1 MKKPLQLSKAKS
13 LKAIISA
20 CIMVS
25 AALTAN
31 AQNYFELTF
40 GNPGTQYE
48 RFNSGTYF
56 GGDLVGAGYATS
68 PSGSYIVRVDASTG
82 QYVWQSRLGDATEV
96 NSIQNTTD
104 GNMIMGGTKLNG
116 SNSSKMAL
124 IKINGNGGWLWTK
137 TFSSSFQCQ
146 AEKAIQTSDG
156 GYAIFGI
163 RDWDLMNQFAS
174 GKLYLVKTN
183 SSGDSLWAK
192 NYGVPAG
199 WQRGHDMIELSGG
212 GYMLAGESYNSVSGV
227 GGSII
232 IRTNASGDT
241 LWTRTVGVPYDG
253 AKKLIQSGNYVYV
266 LNQLSMN
273 SQGQILAFDL
283 NGNHTV
289 LSNLPT
295 NVGVGG
301 FVKNQGGSFSVAL
314 TDYSSDNAKIYN
326 VNTAGVAQLIHT
338 FSGDYQLDANQLI
351 PTWTSQ
357 LAVFGRDYDYQQGQ
371 EDAWVASLDTLGNV
385 QQIGNNCALEIG
397 VSDTVVCQGSYVPNP
412 QPTGVGP
419 FTYYWTPPIGMSN
432 PNIANPQIEEVFN
445 QQYTLIVTDAN
456 GCTSTDNVI
465 VTSYIGTNDSIYMC
479 NNGTATLDFG
489 PGATAYTWQTWVD
502 TNGVSHP
509 LNINS
514 QTLTVD
520 EPGTYLGFEYITGG
534 CGLIT
539 SQFHVGLCEDICD
552 NAWNL
557 FTYQH
562 NPFCGGDS
570 ILFVGTGGGII
581 TNWMWNAFGNTFGNS
596 STAWLVVT
604 DEQPFPV
611 YLNTV
616 DNNGC
621 SAGSVMM
628 ITPQLNTLS
637 VDLGQDTVICS
648 GDYTIN
654 PIITGGSAPY
664 NYQWQP
670 ANEITDPNQ
679 LIQTFSNVYNE
690 TYWLWVTDAQGC
702 TTLDTVNV
710 TAVNTLDV
718 IDTVYACNSQT
729 YLELAPGATS
739 YQWTNGATTQGI
751 VYSGTGQIN
760 GWGVYSNCT
769 LHRVI
774 TVLPCNNNCTN
785 TFTYQHNPFC
795 GGDSIYFIGTGN
807 SQIVSWQWYA
817 SPNFFSTTSTGWLV
831 LTNNFPQL
839 VELIT
844 IDANNCTAY
853 SSMMVTPIISTIDV
867 DAGQDTVICSGPYTV
882 SPQVTGG
889 TGNYTYQW
897 EPSSYFS
904 NPTQATQV
912 FSNVYNETFWVWA
925 TDENGCTS
933 LDTITITALPNPN
946 QLHDTVYLCNS
957 TAYLELAPGAF
968 YYNWQN
974 GQSTQGITVT
984 QTGNYLG
991 YGTYPG
997 NCGPL
1002 LVNFHV
1008 LPCNPTCFNVFT
1020 YQHNP
1025 WACGDSVLFV
1035 GTAGNQVVN
1044 WTWDFGDGHIETN
1057 SYPTVYNYYPPA
1069 NGITYVVSLTTT
1081 DVNGCTTTSYN
1092 NIVIQGG
1099 APVTVFAGND
1109 QTYCQPGTYQM
1120 NGVATGGTGT
1130 YTYAWSPATGL
1141 SNPNISDPLAIVQ
1154 GPICYTLTATD
1165 VNGCSGTD
1173 TLCLDYVQAINDTL
1187 YLCNGTVELCMQA
1200 NSQNYIWNP
1209 GGPQGQCITVSD
1221 TGTYFGM
1228 SWPGNCPTTQNF
1240 FHVLACEDNCINDF
1254 NYQSN
1259 PWACGDSVLFT
1270 ATTSDQC
1277 FIYMWNFG
1285 DGTTYNSNLPT
1296 IYHYYSAGTYTVT
1309 LTTTDVNGCT
1319 SVMTQTITIADG
1331 FDVNIS
1337 AYFSNVEQWN
1347 INAGTNITTCGG
1359 SLYDSGGPN
1368 GNYQNN
1374 ENLAFTVYPATQG
1387 NVASLNF
1394 TYFNSESN
1402 YDFIT
1407 IYNNSSANG
1416 TILYGPASGSLSIGT
1431 ITANLTNNP
1440 SGALTIKFT
1449 TDFSITLG
1457 GFEAVVSCQAPNGQP
1472 QYPDSIFACQ
1482 GVANLNATPS
1492 VPGNYFYQW
1501 SPATGLDNPYIANPV
1516 ASMVNNVEYTV
1527 TVTDVNTGC
1536 MATDQILVTS
1546 YTWTVDTFEVCGD
1559 SITLDFGA
1567 GAAQYYWQ
1575 YYSDPQGNGS
1585 GINVYSQTLNV
1596 INPGTYSGYAY
1607 FPGCGALT
1615 SLFYVTACET
1625 DSVWPGDA
1633 NSDGQAHNMDL
1644 LTIGIGYGTNG
1655 LLRPNATINWQPEA
1669 SPAWGQQ
1676 LQSGVDY
1683 KHIDCNGDAVIDV
1696 DDTLA
1701 VIQNY
1706 ALTHNFSEIETR
1718 DDNDPMLYLV
1728 APVDTVLTGS
1738 SVVVPVNLGSETV
1751 KASDVYG
1758 IGFTV
1763 HYNPDLL
1770 ETNSMGISFNNSWFG
1785 VHGLNAI
1792 SIRKNFHAQ
1801 GIMDVALTRIDHQ
1814 NITGYGTIGELSFI
1828 TIDNLSGKQTL
1839 YETLALEITDVRLIR
1854 NDESIVPIGVQNDS
1868 IVVTDLDNAVNEL
1881 SSLEAS
1887 ISVYPNPAREQL
1899 TVFVNQKL
1907 EDGGWKLDV
1916 LNAIGEQIT
1925 PTSSFQHPTSTI
1937 DISNFAAGVYFL
1949 RISSDEG
1956 TVSKRFTVVK

>member
-1 MKKPLQLSKAKS
+1 MKKLLQLSKAKS
-13 LKAIISA
+13 LKAIFSA

-25 AALTAN
+25 FALTAN

-68 PSGSYIVRVDASTG
+68 PSGAYIVRVNSTTG
-82 QYVWQSRLGDATEV
+82 QYLWQSRLGDATEA
-96 NSIQNTTD
+96 NSIQNTSD
-104 GNMIMGGTKLNG
+104 GNMILGGTKLNG

-183 SSGDSLWAK
+183 STGDSLWAK

-212 GYMLAGESYNSVSGV
+212 GYILCGESYNANSGV
-227 GGSII
+227 GGSIV
-232 IRTNASGDT
+232 IRTNANGDT

-253 AKKLIQSGNYVYV
+253 AKKLLQSGNYIYV

-273 SQGQILAFDL
+273 SQGQILRFDL
-283 NGNHTV
+283 NGNHIV
-289 LSNLPT
+289 LSSLPN

-301 FVKNQGGSFSVAL
+301 FVRNLGGSFSVAL
-314 TDYSSDNAKIYN
+314 SDYYSDNVKIYN
-326 VNTAGVAQLIHT
+326 VSTAGVAQLIHT

-351 PTWTSQ
+351 PTWINQ
-357 LAVFGRDYDYQQGQ
+357 LAVFGRDYDYQVGQ

-385 QQIGNNCALEIG
+385 QQIGNNCSVEIG
-397 VSDTVVCQGSYVPNP
+397 VSDTVVCQGAYVPNP
-412 QPTGVGP
+412 MPTGTAP

-432 PNIANPQIEEVFN
+432 PNIANPSIEEVFN
-445 QQYTLIVTDAN
+445 QQYTLVVTDAN
-456 GCTSTDNVI
+456 GCTATDNVI
-465 VTSYIGTNDSIYMC
+465 VTSYMASNDSVFLC

-489 PGATAYTWQTWVD
+489 PGATAYSWQTWVD
-502 TNGVSHP
+502 TNGVSHS
-509 LNINS
+509 LSSNS
-514 QTLTVD
+514 QTLTVTA
-520 EPGTYLGFEYITGG
+520 PGTYIGFEYITGG
-534 CGLIT
+534 CGVIT
-539 SQFHVGLCEDICD
+539 SQFNVGLCENICD
-552 NAWNL
+552 NVWNL

-570 ILFVGTGGGII
+570 IYFV
-581 TNWMWNAFGNTFGNS
+581 
-596 STAWLVVT
+596 
-604 DEQPFPV
+604 
-611 YLNTV
+611 
-616 DNNGC
+616 
-621 SAGSVMM
+621 
-628 ITPQLNTLS
+628 
-637 VDLGQDTVICS
+637 
-648 GDYTIN
+648 
-654 PIITGGSAPY
+654 
-664 NYQWQP
+664 
-670 ANEITDPNQ
+670 
-679 LIQTFSNVYNE
+679 
-690 TYWLWVTDAQGC
+690 
-702 TTLDTVNV
+702 
-710 TAVNTLDV
+710 
-718 IDTVYACNSQT
+718 
-729 YLELAPGATS
+729 
-739 YQWTNGATTQGI
+739 
-751 VYSGTGQIN
+751 
-760 GWGVYSNCT
+760 
-769 LHRVI
+769 
-774 TVLPCNNNCTN
+774 
-785 TFTYQHNPFC
+785 
-795 GGDSIYFIGTGN
+795 GTGN

-817 SPNFFSTTSTGWLV
+817 SPQFFSTTSSGWLV
-831 LTNNFPQL
+831 LTNNFPQM

-844 IDANNCTAY
+844 VDANNCTAY
-853 SSMMVTPIISTIDV
+853 SSMMVTPIISYVDV
-867 DAGQDTVICSGPYTV
+867 DAGADTVVCSTAYTV
-882 SPQVTGG
+882 TPQVTGG
-889 TGNYTYQW
+889 SGNYTYQW
-897 EPSSYFS
+897 EPASYFS
-904 NPTQATQV
+904 DPTQATQV

-925 TDENGCTS
+925 TDENGCYS
-933 LDTITITALPNPN
+933 LDTINLTVVPSNT
-946 QLHDTVYLCNS
+946 QLHDTIYLCNS

-968 YYNWQN
+968 HYSWQN
-974 GQSTQGITVT
+974 GQSTQGINVN
-984 QTGNYLG
+984 QTGTYYG
-991 YGTYPG
+991 YGIYNG
-997 NCGPL
+997 NCGSL
-1002 LVNFHV
+1002 MTIFHV
-1008 LPCNPTCFNVFT
+1008 LPCNPTCFNAFN

-1044 WTWDFGDGHIETN
+1044 WTWDFGDGYVETN
-1057 SYPTVYNYYPPA
+1057 SQPTVYHYYPPA
-1069 NGITYVVSLTTT
+1069 NGVTYLVTLTTT
-1081 DVNGCTTTSYN
+1081 DINGCTTSSYN

-1099 APVTVFAGND
+1099 VPVTVNAGND
-1109 QTYCQPGTYQM
+1109 FTLCQAGTYQL
-1120 NGVATGGTGT
+1120 NANATGGTGT
-1130 YTYAWSPATGL
+1130 YTYSWTPATGL
-1141 SNPNISDPLAIVQ
+1141 SSTTISNPLAIVQ
-1154 GPICYTLTATD
+1154 GPVCYTLTATD
-1165 VNGCSGTD
+1165 VNGCYDMD
-1173 TLCLDYVQAINDTL
+1173 TICLDYIHPINDTV
-1187 YLCNGTVELCMQA
+1187 YLCEPTIELCLQEGA
-1200 NSQNYIWNP
+1200 LNYAWLP
-1209 GGPQGQCITVSD
+1209 GGQTSCITVSD
-1221 TGTYFGM
+1221 TGSYFAYAWFNG
-1228 SWPGNCPTTQNF
+1228 CTTTSNYYT
-1240 FHVLACEDNCINDF
+1240 VLPCGQTCFNDF

-1270 ATTSDQC
+1270 ANTSAPCNQYSWD
-1277 FIYMWNFG
+1277 FG
-1285 DGTTYNSNLPT
+1285 DGTSLNSLNAST
-1296 IYHYYSAGTYTVT
+1296 YHYYSSGTYTVI
-1309 LTTTDVNGCT
+1309 LTTVDADGCT
-1319 SVMTQTITIADG
+1319 SVSTQTITIADG
-1331 FDVNIS
+1331 FEVNIT
-1337 AYFSNVEQWN
+1337 AYYSNVEQWN
-1347 INAGTNITTCGG
+1347 INNGSNITTCGG

-1440 SGALTIKFT
+1440 TGALTIKFT

-1457 GFEAVVSCQAPNGQP
+1457 GFEAVVSCQAPNGEP
-1472 QYPDSIFACQ
+1472 QYPDSIFSCQ
-1482 GVANLNATPS
+1482 GVANLNATLS

-1516 ASMVNNVEYTV
+1516 ASMVNNMEYTV

-1536 MATDQILVTS
+1536 MATDQIVVSS
-1546 YTWTVDTFEVCGD
+1546 YTWSTDTSEVCGD
-1559 SITLDFGA
+1559 SITLDFGP
-1567 GAAQYYWQ
+1567 GGIYYFWQ
-1575 YYSDPQGNGS
+1575 YYTDLQGNSS
-1585 GINVYSQTLNV
+1585 GLNAQTQTLTV
-1596 INPGTYSGYAY
+1596 INPGTYFGYAY
-1607 FPGCGALT
+1607 FPGCGPLT
-1615 SLFYVTACET
+1615 SVFHVTACQT

-1633 NSDGQAHNMDL
+1633 NADGQAHNLDL

-1655 LLRPNATINWQPEA
+1655 LLRPNATINWQPES
-1669 SPAWGQQ
+1669 SPAWGLQ

-1706 ALTHNFSEIETR
+1706 ALTHNFSGIETR

-1738 SVVVPVNLGSETV
+1738 SVIVPVSLGSETV

-1758 IGFTV
+1758 IAFTV

-1770 ETNSMGISFNNSWFG
+1770 QINSMGISFNNSWFG

-1792 SIRKNFHAQ
+1792 SIRKNFHAE
-1801 GIMDVALTRIDHQ
+1801 GMMDVAFTRIDHQ

-1854 NDESIVPIGVQNDS
+1854 NDESIVDIGVQNDS

-1881 SSLEAS
+1881 SSLEAG
-1887 ISVYPNPAREQL
+1887 ISVYPNPAR
-1899 TVFVNQKL
+1899 
-1907 EDGGWKLDV
+1907 DV
-1916 LNAIGEQIT
+1916 LNVVIESNVQSPMFSAEVLNATGQVISISYL
-1925 PTSSFQHPTSTI
+1925 TSP
-1937 DISNFAAGVYFL
+1937 ISNLDVSDLAAGVYFL
-1949 RISSDEG
+1949 RISTEEG
-1956 TVSKRFTVVK
+1956 NVSKRFTVVK